1 MVGIKRRAYVGTKND
16 LPGIVRED
24 FKRHDMANVFGN
36 THPPATFFPGGGG
49 IIGVIKLIIDRF
61 VPPKIKEGTDVIS
74 GAMQG
79 LDRHGAIVGGGD
91 IVEKETNVGETQE
104 PKESWGSGAIQNR
117 VGEPFEGL
125 VPALT
130 GVLVLLPRFTLPIQD
145 AEVTQDI
152 LNLLTDFN
160 LRTVTDELVGGT
172 TASDIVFKGIN
183 KLALRLH
190 TLDVSDKGGGADK
203 DLSAGLPAID
213 SGCVRE
219 NSVGGDGLVTTVDIE
234 SRIRRLVTLLQN
246 SAHGHTGVLGGDS
259 ESAFNDVN
267 RKPTKEGTKLIKIR
281 RLCLDNTCRRG
292 RGRMMGLEAKH
303 VCVVDDA
310 IQDIIEIVQRGL
322 GECIKERG

>member
-16 LPGIVRED
+16 LPGIVHED

-79 LDRHGAIVGGGD
+79 LDRHGAIVGGGNV
-91 IVEKETNVGETQE
+91 VEKETNVGETQE

-160 LRTVTDELVGGT
+160 
-172 TASDIVFKGIN
+172 
-183 KLALRLH
+183 
-190 TLDVSDKGGGADK
+190 
-203 DLSAGLPAID
+203 
-213 SGCVRE
+213 
-219 NSVGGDGLVTTVDIE
+219 
-234 SRIRRLVTLLQN
+234 
-246 SAHGHTGVLGGDS
+246 
-259 ESAFNDVN
+259 
-267 RKPTKEGTKLIKIR
+267 
-281 RLCLDNTCRRG
+281 
-292 RGRMMGLEAKH
+292 
-303 VCVVDDA
+303 
-310 IQDIIEIVQRGL
+310 
-322 GECIKERG
+322 